1 MLPEML
7 EVLHE
12 LVDAVAALKGITGN
26 RQSELHELVEKVP
39 AALEHMVSQHA
50 GQPAGVSNPP
60 VTNSPPGGK
69 NVTADGPADG
79 AA

>member
-26 RQSELHELVEKVP
+26 RQSELHALVEKVP
-39 AALEHMVSQHA
+39 AALEHMAGQHA
-50 GQPAGVSNPP
+50 DRPAGAVAEAPAVPKPAPKS
-60 VTNSPPGGK
+60 
-69 NVTADGPADG
+69 ADGPAG
-79 AA
+79 A